1 MRIIISLIISVI
13 GLVSSDIAFASCTA
27 SLQVN
32 GIIQPE
38 TNIAAQLA
46 RTGTTINVTG
56 FMTCK
61 ETLSVTSGDIISVI
75 IPANEKGISIP
86 ENVNTRLIIKG

>member
-13 GLVSSDIAFASCTA
+13 GLVSSDIAFAPCTA

-32 GIIQPE
+32 GITQPE
-38 TNIAAQLA
+38 TTITAQLA
-46 RTGTTINVTG
+46 RTGTTINATG
-56 FMTCK
+56 FMICK
-61 ETLSVTSGDIISVI
+61 GILSVTSSDIISVI
-75 IPANEKGISIP
+75 ITANEKGISIP